1 MSESLKSSINDLL
14 SEYYKSVNEKYLS
27 SEIELKAMH
36 NIIKMFPFV
45 KEIIDE
51 NNRLKFEN
59 KKLLI
64 ENEQYSKLDK
74 ENINLEINE
83 KEEISDDEEMSD
95 EEEELSVGG
104 ENQEDLLIN

>member
-14 SEYYKSVNEKYLS
+14 SEYYKSVNEKYLN

-36 NIIKMFPFV
+36 DIIKMFPFV

-59 KKLLI
+59 KKLLL
-64 ENEQYSKLDK
+64 ENKQYSKLDK

-83 KEEISDDEEMSD
+83 NKS
-95 EEEELSVGG
+95 ELAPNLQLRIATNKRIAL
-104 ENQEDLLIN
+104 ERLLKNIDK

>member
-1 MSESLKSSINDLL
+1 MSDSLKSSINELL
-14 SEYYKSVNEKYLS
+14 SEYYKSVNEKYLN
-27 SEIELKAMH
+27 SETELEAMY

-59 KKLLI
+59 NKLLL
-64 ENEQYSKLDK
+64 ENEQYSKFDE

-83 KEEISDDEEMSD
+83 KNEISDDEELSD
-95 EEEELSVGG
+95 EDELSTGG